1 MGRYYWGDIEGKFA
15 FGVQSSYDPEEFGT
29 KAIELHQWDCGCES
43 EYGTPPEDCW
53 HIEDSVEGT
62 KSSEDSVEGTKSSED
77 SVEGTKSSEEPNTQC
92 DSPFKLKFN
101 FCSSQLEYIK
111 EKLDEILTIIPENF
125 FKYMKDPEY
134 YSKETLSEKFNV
146 SIPEIS
152 NYFIYYYRYELG
164 KEIYD
169 YLLENDTCTFYGEL

>member
-53 HIEDSVEGT
+53 HIE
-62 KSSEDSVEGTKSSED
+62 
-77 SVEGTKSSEEPNTQC
+77 GTKSSEEPNTQC
-92 DSPFKLKFN
+92 ESPFKLKFN

-134 YSKETLSEKFNV
+134 YDKETLSEKFNV